1 MTDPLR
7 PEAEPARKLAPAE
20 QLVPAEPAEPAFDGG
35 EPGPVP
41 PEPPTGP
48 ASPVVAPPVRATRA
62 GRAWVGIAVGL
73 VVLGLLLVF
82 VFQNLHGTTIQFFTA
97 KGSLP
102 VALALIFAAIAGAAV
117 VLLVGSV
124 RIIQLRRHV
133 RASYRAGADDAR
145 GAVALPPGRRGRGKR
160 GRPKGRPARA

>member
-1 MTDPLR
+1 MSDPLR
-7 PEAEPARKLAPAE
+7 PEVEPVEPASDDGQLAP
-20 QLVPAEPAEPAFDGG
+20 VPSEEPPGG
-35 EPGPVP
+35 E
-41 PEPPTGP
+41 
-48 ASPVVAPPVRATRA
+48 APVVAPPVRATRA

-73 VVLGLLLVF
+73 VVLALLLVF
-82 VFQNLHGTTIQFFTA
+82 VFQNLHDTTIQFFTA

-102 VALALIFAAIAGAAV
+102 VALALIFAAIAGALV

-145 GAVALPPGRRGRGKR
+145 GGVVSPPRAARRGRHR
-160 GRPKGRPARA
+160 RD